1 MPLTLPRILLLLGL
15 ACIGLPGGAAADDGV
30 LRLGREVFLG
40 KAEPQCGICHAL
52 ADARSVG
59 GVGPA
64 LDTLKPDAG
73 RVRAAVTNGIGIM
86 PAYEGLTPDQVEAVA
101 LYVATVAARP

>member
-1 MPLTLPRILLLLGL
+1 MLVRALLLLGL
-15 ACIGLPGGAAADDGV
+15 ACTGMSTAASADDAA

-40 KAEPQCGICHAL
+40 KAEPQCGLCHKL

-59 GVGPA
+59 AVGPA
-64 LDTLKPDAG
+64 LDALKPDAE
-73 RVRAAVTNGIGIM
+73 RVKAAVANGIGIM
-86 PAYEGLTPDQVEAVA
+86 PAYEGLAKEQIEAVA